1 MEFSV
6 MDQPLCYHSVASCPH
21 PLKDSCH
28 MDKRYS
34 SQGTCEEKKKSG
46 KETYVTISLISWH
59 RGT

>member
-28 MDKRYS
+28 MDKCYS
-34 SQGTCEEKKKSG
+34 SQGTCEEKKSF
-46 KETYVTISLISWH
+46 VTIKNTGNIGNN
-59 RGT
+59 RRR

>member
-28 MDKRYS
+28 MDKCYS
-34 SQGTCEEKKKSG
+34 SQGTCEEKKIICN
-46 KETYVTISLISWH
+46 Y
-59 RGT
+59 